1 MRCRRGQCA
10 VRWMVVAVVAGL
22 SLFVV
27 TPASAQDDPDREP
40 YRDPF
45 MAALRSAAVPGW
57 GQFHLGQD
65 ERGTVYMTVAVV
77 PLALASGVVGVPV
90 IEDEDFER
98 TLGVSIYVAWALLA
112 AVDAHEIAERLNLEN
127 GYDLEFRADAP
138 AAPGREPDPRV
149 TITLLRR
156 HF

>member
-1 MRCRRGQCA
+1 MNCRRAECA
-10 VRWMVVAVVAGL
+10 VRSFLAIVVAGL

-27 TPASAQDDPDREP
+27 SPAVAQDETDREP

-45 MAALRSAAVPGW
+45 LAALRSAAVPGW
-57 GQFHLGQD
+57 GQFHLGHD
-65 ERGTVYMTVAVV
+65 ERGTVYMTVAILPIAV
-77 PLALASGVVGVPV
+77 ASGVVGVPV
-90 IEDEDFER
+90 IDDEDFER
-98 TLGVSIYVAWALLA
+98 TLGVSVYVAWALLA

-127 GYDLEFRADAP
+127 GYGLEFRAGTP
-138 AAPGREPDPRV
+138 LAPGREPDPRV

>member
-1 MRCRRGQCA
+1 MRS
-10 VRWMVVAVVAGL
+10 VVLIVVAGL
-22 SLFVV
+22 SLLGV
-27 TPASAQDDPDREP
+27 TEAAAQEEADREP

-65 ERGTVYMTVAVV
+65 ERGTVYMAGAILPLTV
-77 PLALASGVVGVPV
+77 ASGVVGVPL
-90 IEDEDFER
+90 IDDEDFER
-98 TLGVSIYVAWALLA
+98 TLGVSVYVAWALLA

-138 AAPGREPDPRV
+138 VAPGREPDPRV

>member
-1 MRCRRGQCA
+1 
-10 VRWMVVAVVAGL
+10 VAAFVAAL
-22 SLFVV
+22 SLLVA
-27 TPASAQDDPDREP
+27 TPASAQDEPDREP

-65 ERGTVYMTVAVV
+65 ERGTVYMAGAILPLTV
-77 PLALASGVVGVPV
+77 ASGVVGVPV
-90 IEDEDFER
+90 IEDENFER
-98 TLGVSIYVAWALLA
+98 TLGVTVYVAWALLA

-127 GYDLEFRADAP
+127 GYDLDLRADAP
-138 AAPGREPDPRV
+138 VAPGREPDPRV